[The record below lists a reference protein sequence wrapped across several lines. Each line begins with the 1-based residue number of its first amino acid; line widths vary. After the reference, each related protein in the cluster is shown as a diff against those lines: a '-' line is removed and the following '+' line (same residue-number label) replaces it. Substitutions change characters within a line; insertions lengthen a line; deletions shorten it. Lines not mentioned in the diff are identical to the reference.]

1 MLNAN
6 DQEIFIGSAAVSQ
19 LSELMNHAGKI
30 QRTDKTEL
38 SDRAWGGLELG

>member
-19 LSELMNHAGKI
+19 LKELMKHTGKI
-30 QRTDKTEL
+30 QRSDQIEL
-38 SDRAWGGLELG
+38 SNRARCGLELG

>member
-19 LSELMNHAGKI
+19 FKELMNNAGKI
-30 QRTDKTEL
+30 QRTDQTKL
-38 SDRAWGGLELG
+38 SDRARCSLELG